1 MFLIILLF
9 LGGHSR
15 VFWKSNS
22 LNPVSQGLKLAVA
35 WTLNSFSI
43 FLFKGFGVGDA
54 TMHWVYWVRW
64 SVLERQDSLGDS
76 GSKTLPDGFLQGIEV
91 RGVSGAWRELKNEEE
106 KGWSV
111 PHMGQTG

>member
-54 TMHWVYWVRW
+54 TMH
-64 SVLERQDSLGDS
+64 
-76 GSKTLPDGFLQGIEV
+76 
-91 RGVSGAWRELKNEEE
+91 
-106 KGWSV
+106 
-111 PHMGQTG
+111 